1 VCDKDADMQA
11 EGLRLIDREQVARAL
26 GVRRQQLGEVT
37 SDRGFPPAVGYY
49 RGRWV
54 WDARAVEAFMER
66 TATGVELRQPVRM

>member
-1 VCDKDADMQA
+1 MHA
-11 EGLRLIDREQVARAL
+11 EGPRLIDREQVAQAM

-37 SDRGFPPAVGYY
+37 SAQGFSAAVGYY

-66 TATGVELRQPVRM
+66 TATGAAPRQPVRA

>member
-1 VCDKDADMQA
+1 MQA

-37 SDRGFPPAVGYY
+37 SDQGFPPAVGYY

-66 TATGVELRQPVRM
+66 TAAGVELRQPARV